1 MNLPWNILV
10 RNSHQTGENYNLTPV
25 KSAAADE
32 DTSQLFWQLKNGVKA
47 AECSKNKLSAPPL
60 KREEAVLSA
69 SILAK

>member
-32 DTSQLFWQLKNGVKA
+32 DTSQLFWQLKNG
-47 AECSKNKLSAPPL
+47 ESRQQSAL
-60 KREEAVLSA
+60 KTSFQRLH
-69 SILAK
+69 